1 MAKKSTMYQ
10 LMRQSELM
18 DDDGMDL
25 CEAQRQDDRSDAEK
39 FKEKYKDFYTDIK
52 INIDWNEISS
62 FFIRSKLLNSSAVT
76 SFPFFSANVTC
87 INCISFRKHYCQTS
101 LQISCP
107 CAKP

>member
-52 INIDWNEISS
+52 INIREDW
-62 FFIRSKLLNSSAVT
+62 
-76 SFPFFSANVTC
+76 
-87 INCISFRKHYCQTS
+87 
-101 LQISCP
+101 
-107 CAKP
+107 